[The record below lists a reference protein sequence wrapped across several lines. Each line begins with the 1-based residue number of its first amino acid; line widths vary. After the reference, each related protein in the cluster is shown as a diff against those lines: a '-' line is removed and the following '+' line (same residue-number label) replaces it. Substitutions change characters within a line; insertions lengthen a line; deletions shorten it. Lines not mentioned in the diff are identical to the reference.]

1 MKSRLVNVLMRILA
15 VFGASGLSVIG
26 ASSIFGVSTLVG
38 MLIAGTLGVATVTEA
53 LARGFLDDGKLTDK
67 EIDSAF
73 KKIDKKRI
81 TE

>member
-1 MKSRLVNVLMRILA
+1 MNKRVLNILMRIVA

-26 ASSIFGVSTLVG
+26 ASSMFGVSTLVG
-38 MLIAGTLGVATVTEA
+38 ICIAGTLGVATVTEA

-73 KKIDKKRI
+73 RKVDKKRA
-81 TE
+81 E

>member
-1 MKSRLVNVLMRILA
+1 MKHKLLNVLMRIVA

-26 ASSIFGVSTLVG
+26 ASSMFGVNTLVG
-38 MLIAGTLGVATVTEA
+38 ICIAGTLGVATVTEA
-53 LARGFLDDGKLTDK
+53 LARSFLDDGKLTDK

-81 TE
+81 EE